1 MRDKRP
7 VDEISI
13 EELERILA
21 IRKREARLARLQTY
35 EGKGRRIAGARP
47 IEVDSAERL
56 APHLAPVPTDSPN
69 PAEAAPEPASPP
81 PMAVPMARRADYF
94 ADVTFEDELEERAS
108 RRTQP
113 PPDPI
118 RARKQRKHIWNA
130 ALTLVEVV
138 AVVGLIGLVI
148 GLLQSFDEVSQQTA
162 ALQAEAEATRRAQ
175 FVPPTPTP
183 IINIAAVVLPGGHTF
198 RDDEAVFNLEEVP
211 AQYRDQFVSLAAALP
226 VQRPTPSREGPVR
239 IRIPRIGV
247 DSQIVTGDDW
257 EALKL
262 GVGHHIGSANP
273 GERGNMVLSAHN
285 DVYGEIFRHLD
296 RLQPGDEII
305 VSTWTKEYTYV
316 VQPNTD
322 RGVIKGHQIVAPT
335 DVWVLAG
342 GGDTQRLTLISCY
355 PYRVNTRR
363 IVVFAV
369 LK

>member
-7 VDEISI
+7 VDELSI

-35 EGKGRRIAGARP
+35 EGKGRRIMGGRAVQV
-47 IEVDSAERL
+47 ESAERL
-56 APHLAPVPTDSPN
+56 APHLAPVPTEPSAKVESKPT
-69 PAEAAPEPASPP
+69 EASVPP
-81 PMAVPMARRADYF
+81 RSAYF
-94 ADVTFEDELEERAS
+94 ADVAFEDELELRAARQTQAHDPERV
-108 RRTQP
+108 RR
-113 PPDPI
+113 
-118 RARKQRKHIWNA
+118 RRKQLWNA
-130 ALTLVEVV
+130 ALTAVEV
-138 AVVGLIGLVI
+138 AAVI
-148 GLLQSFDEVSQQTA
+148 GLIVLMLGLLESFMEISQQTA
-162 ALQAEAEATRRAQ
+162 ALQSEAEATRRAQ

-183 IINIAAVVLPGGHTF
+183 LINLAAVVLPGGHTF
-198 RDDEAVFNLEEVP
+198 RNDEAVFNLEEVP
-211 AQYRDQFVSLAAALP
+211 AQYRDQFANAAASLP
-226 VQRPTPSREGPVR
+226 ARRPTPSREGPVR

-247 DSQIVTGDDW
+247 DSQVVTGDDW

-285 DVYGEIFRHLD
+285 DIYGEIFRHLD

-305 VSTWTKEYTYV
+305 VSTWTKDYTYI
-316 VQPNTD
+316 VQPNAE

-342 GGDTQRLTLISCY
+342 GGDIARLTLISCY
-355 PYRVNTRR
+355 PYRVNTKR

-369 LK
+369 LRQ

>member
-7 VDEISI
+7 VDELSI

-47 IEVDSAERL
+47 IEVDSTERL
-56 APHLAPVPTDSPN
+56 APHLAPVPTDSPD
-69 PAEAAPEPASPP
+69 PAETASPP
-81 PMAVPMARRADYF
+81 PMAVSMARRADYF

-113 PPDPI
+113 PPNPM
-118 RARKQRKHIWNA
+118 RTRKQLWNT

-138 AVVGLIGLVI
+138 AVIGLILLVI
-148 GLLQSFDEVSQQTA
+148 GLLQSFEEVSQQTA

-211 AQYRDQFVSLAAALP
+211 AQYRDQFVNFTSALL

-239 IRIPRIGV
+239 VRIPRLSV
-247 DSQIVTGDDW
+247 DSQVVTGDDW

-262 GVGHHIGSANP
+262 GVGHHVGSANP

-355 PYRVNTRR
+355 PYRVNTQR

>member
-7 VDEISI
+7 VDELSI

-35 EGKGRRIAGARP
+35 ASKGRRIPGGRP
-47 IEVDSAERL
+47 VQVQTPERL
-56 APHLAPVPTDSPN
+56 APHLAPVPTEPKAG
-69 PAEAAPEPASPP
+69 PAPEPSTPP
-81 PMAVPMARRADYF
+81 AARRADYF
-94 ADVTFEDELEERAS
+94 AEVTFEDELELRAM
-108 RRTQP
+108 Q
-113 PPDPI
+113 PPDPEQ
-118 RARKQRKHIWNA
+118 ARKRRKQLWNA
-130 ALTLVEVV
+130 TLTAVEI
-138 AVVGLIGLVI
+138 AAVI
-148 GLLQSFDEVSQQTA
+148 GLIVLLLGLLESFNELSQQTA

-183 IINIAAVVLPGGHTF
+183 LINLAAVVLPSGHTF
-198 RDDEAVFNLEEVP
+198 RGDEAIFNLEEVP
-211 AQYRDQFVSLAAALP
+211 AQYRDQFANFTASLPLR
-226 VQRPTPSREGPVR
+226 RPTPSREGPVR

-247 DSQIVTGDDW
+247 DSQVVTGDDW

-285 DVYGEIFRHLD
+285 DIYGEIFRHLD

-305 VSTWTKEYTYV
+305 VSTWTKDYTYI
-316 VQPNTD
+316 VQPNNE

-335 DVWVLAG
+335 DVWVLG
-342 GGDTQRLTLISCY
+342 SGGDAKRLTLISCY
-355 PYRVNTRR
+355 PYRVNTKR

-369 LK
+369 LKE